1 VRGDVASGA
10 VAPGAFFMP
19 AKGGAAM
26 VTWTL
31 VTVGYVAPSVLGAV
45 GLKTTGEAVARWG
58 RAATRSD

>member
-1 VRGDVASGA
+1 
-10 VAPGAFFMP
+10 
-19 AKGGAAM
+19 M

-58 RAATRSD
+58 RAATRAD